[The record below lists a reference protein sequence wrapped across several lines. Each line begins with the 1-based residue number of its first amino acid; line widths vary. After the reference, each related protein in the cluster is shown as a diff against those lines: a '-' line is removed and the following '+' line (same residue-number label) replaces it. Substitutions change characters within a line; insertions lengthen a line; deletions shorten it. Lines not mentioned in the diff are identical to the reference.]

1 MTEFNQQKV
10 PKVFISYSYDSE
22 EQIDRVLEL
31 SNRLR
36 RDGIDC
42 NIDQYEQSPAKGW
55 YRWMMDEIEKAD
67 FVLAICTPKYLRRF
81 RANEE
86 NGMGMGV
93 TWEGSIITQ
102 ELYSQ
107 SGRNSKYIPV
117 IFTQRDTVSIPK
129 ILRSTTKY
137 NLSDANG
144 YEVLYRYLTEQPEIV
159 RPELGEVR
167 RLAAKEIPVRELPIR
182 DRIQVFTTLPK
193 KADLSEKEYC
203 NLPHKTY
210 TNFIGREGEVAELLT
225 RISPE
230 YRQHISVVR
239 GIGGVG
245 KTALVMEVAHQ
256 CWSAKKNDSNDP
268 NIPIFDAIIFTSS
281 KATDLVNTQI
291 VNRPEKE
298 ALLTDIFRVISDV
311 LNEPTITQVLAEEQ
325 QKKVKE
331 VLAKKSTLLIVDN
344 METISEDERNLMLS
358 FLNNVP
364 RSTQVIIT
372 TRDFLGFDGI
382 QINSLTE
389 RESYNL
395 LDSQATAKD
404 VRIDR
409 NWKKHIYK
417 RFGGIPIALI
427 YAVGKRAAGYN
438 FADIVELNKVIPED
452 LGKFCFESSL
462 TPIKGTKAYNLLIS
476 MTFFQDP
483 PCRDAMIRV
492 AGLID
497 GNLDTIDAVAKL
509 QQLSLITEKRG
520 RYNTL
525 SLTHQYTLLELGK
538 EENDNFNIAARERWY
553 KWYLDFT
560 KQYGCDDWEGW
571 RARYDRLDAEWK
583 NIESVLNWYAEKAE
597 WKKVLQLWQNVDN
610 YADLSGYWQDRRYW
624 WALLGKNFGSAET
637 KVKALS
643 EKGFTLTLMG
653 TEYYDRAEEYLNNA
667 WDLCKDVDD
676 FGRATVANHQA
687 VLAKVRGNYDRAHDW
702 LNIEENLLQT
712 SETDREQE
720 KKRYQVRNLYYRAE
734 TNFLQNRIDLAR
746 DEFECTI
753 ELTREIGWQRF
764 RNYAKNILVE
774 IYIQQDNLESAEILL
789 KAGFSSAIQAKE
801 IRRIALYQASYARFY
816 YKSAKKARQN
826 GLLEESE
833 KFIDDAKKCSGKALK
848 VFSKELMIAEKNEII
863 KLIESIDQY

>member
-1 MTEFNQQKV
+1 MTESIQQKV

-55 YRWMMDEIEKAD
+55 YRWMIDEIEKAN
-67 FVLAICTPKYLRRF
+67 FVLTVCTPKYLRRF

-86 NGMGMGV
+86 NGVGMGV

-102 ELYSQ
+102 ELYAQ
-107 SGRNSKYIPV
+107 AGRNSKYIPV
-117 IFTQRDTVSIPK
+117 IFTQRDTGSIPK

-137 NLSDANG
+137 NLGDANS
-144 YEVLYRYLTEQPEIV
+144 YELLYRYLTEQPAIV
-159 RPELGEVR
+159 KPELGEVR
-167 RLAAKEIPVRELPIR
+167 KLVDREIPIPELPIR
-182 DRIQVFTTLPK
+182 DRVQVFTTLPK
-193 KADLSEKEYC
+193 KADAQEKEYC

-210 TNFIGREGEVAELLT
+210 TNFIGREEEIAELLT

-245 KTALVMEVAHQ
+245 KTALVMEVAHK
-256 CWSAKKNDSNDP
+256 CWSAKKNGNNDS

-344 METISEDERNLMLS
+344 METISEDERSRMLS

-364 RSTQVIIT
+364 ISTQVIIT

-382 QINSLTE
+382 QINSLIE
-389 RESYNL
+389 KESHNL
-395 LDSQATAKD
+395 LDSQAKAKD
-404 VRIDR
+404 IRIDR
-409 NWKKHIYK
+409 NWKKQIYK

-427 YAVGKRAAGYN
+427 YAVGKRAAGYR
-438 FADIVELNKVIPED
+438 FDEILEPNKVIPED
-452 LGKFCFESSL
+452 LGKFCFESSVA
-462 TPIKGTKAYNLLIS
+462 PIKGTKAYDLLMS

-492 AGLID
+492 AGLTD

-520 RYNTL
+520 RYSTL
-525 SLTHQYTLLELGK
+525 SLTHQYTLLELSK
-538 EENDNFNIAARERWY
+538 DENDNFKIAAQERCY
-553 KWYLDFT
+553 RWYLDFT
-560 KQYGCDDWEGW
+560 KQYGCEDWEGW

-583 NIESVLNWYAEKAE
+583 NIESVLNWYAEKEE
-597 WKKVLQLWQNVDN
+597 WTKVLQLWQNVDN

-624 WALLGKNFGSAET
+624 WALLGRNFGSAET

-667 WDLCKDVDD
+667 WDLSKDVDD
-676 FGRATVANHQA
+676 FGRATVANHHA
-687 VLAKVRGNYDRAHDW
+687 VLAKVRGNYDRSHYW
-702 LNIEENLLQT
+702 LDIEENLLLT
-712 SETDREQE
+712 SETDEEKE

-734 TNFLQNRIDLAR
+734 TNFLQGNMDLAR
-746 DEFECTI
+746 DEFERTI

-764 RNYAKNILVE
+764 RNYSKNILAE
-774 IYIQQDNLESAEILL
+774 IYIRQDDLESAETLL
-789 KAGFSSAIQAKE
+789 KAGFSSATQAKE
-801 IRRIALYQASYARFY
+801 SRRIALYHASYARFY
-816 YKSAKKARQN
+816 YKSAQKARQN
-826 GLLEESE
+826 GLSEESI
-833 KFIDDAKKCSGKALK
+833 KFIDNAKDCAGKALK
-848 VFSKELMIAEKNEII
+848 VFSKELMIAEKNEIAELI
-863 KLIESIDQY
+863 KSINKY